1 MNYDLERMQTDKPA
15 DWIAKVAAQNPAT
28 LLPSG
33 NVRVFGRGAFVNVA
47 APAKDSTDAT
57 GNIVKG
63 KFGMTLLFPTGYDLT
78 ALRKARADLIPTA
91 FPKNPQGIGLKDPIK
106 DQADKVAPAEGGA
119 NPQGKTLSGF
129 VPGAF
134 YVAPNANLEYPPTL
148 QEFVNGA
155 PSGVFGTTE
164 ERVAK
169 FYSGAWYMV
178 TLSAFHGRNPQNP
191 NVFYGLSSVLKVG
204 DDRRFSGGGGD
215 GAEAY
220 AGINIEPD
228 GINPESLF

>member
-1 MNYDLERMQTDKPA
+1 MTYDLERMQTDKPA

-47 APAKDSTDAT
+47 APAKDSTDAA

-106 DQADKVAPAEGGA
+106 DQATLIRAFAAARQPDVMKRFEEMGFDYVGSSPADGDKRLEAERDKWRDVIKRA
-119 NPQGKTLSGF
+119 NI
-129 VPGAF
+129 
-134 YVAPNANLEYPPTL
+134 
-148 QEFVNGA
+148 
-155 PSGVFGTTE
+155 
-164 ERVAK
+164 
-169 FYSGAWYMV
+169 
-178 TLSAFHGRNPQNP
+178 
-191 NVFYGLSSVLKVG
+191 KV
-204 DDRRFSGGGGD
+204 D
-215 GAEAY
+215 
-220 AGINIEPD
+220 
-228 GINPESLF
+228 L